1 MILYNKLFK
10 IYLFLKTILSKI
22 SKIKE
27 NKKSEEGGYIELLK
41 LKNDYT
47 FKRVFGYTGNE
58 EITKG
63 LLNAILREEVTE
75 VNLNCN
81 TILERD
87 LYDDKLGILDIRA
100 KVNNAVDI
108 NIEMQLVDE
117 KNIEKRVVFYLSK
130 MYTQNLKQSH
140 NYSELNKY
148 ISILFID
155 FELDRLKEIPKY
167 LTKWN
172 IREETYGKIK
182 LTEVLELYIINL
194 SKIDKYSEN
203 KILDTWVKFISNSE
217 DLNMENADESIK
229 KAKEVLDEI
238 SEDEHEQ
245 YLAHLREKYIFERQG
260 IEEAGFDKGMAKGL
274 EEGIEK
280 GIEQG
285 IKKGIEQEKRML
297 AQKLKEDNVDIEKII
312 KYTGLTKEEIEKL

>member
-1 MILYNKLFK
+1 M
-10 IYLFLKTILSKI
+10 
-22 SKIKE
+22 KE
-27 NKKSEEGGYIELLK
+27 NKKIKEKTSEEGGCIELLK

-63 LLNAILREEVTE
+63 LLNAILKEKITDVS
-75 VNLNCN
+75 LDCN
-81 TILERD
+81 TILEKD

-100 KVNNAVDI
+100 KVNNTVDI

-117 KNIEKRVVFYLSK
+117 KNIEKRIVFYLSK
-130 MYTQNLKQSH
+130 MYTQNLKKSH
-140 NYSELNKY
+140 NYSELNKC

-155 FELDRLKEIPKY
+155 FELEKLKEIPKY

-172 IREETYGKIK
+172 IREETYSKII
-182 LTEVLELYIINL
+182 LTDVLELYIINL
-194 SKIDKYSEN
+194 SKIEKYSESTS
-203 KILDTWVKFISNSE
+203 LDTWVKFISNSE

-229 KAKEVLDEI
+229 KAKKVLDEI

-260 IEEAGFDKGMAKGL
+260 IEEAGFDKGLAKGKA
-274 EEGIEK
+274 EGIEAVA
-280 GIEQG
+280 
-285 IKKGIEQEKRML
+285 KKM
-297 AQKLKEDNVDIEKII
+297 KEDNIDIKAIM

>member
-1 MILYNKLFK
+1 M
-10 IYLFLKTILSKI
+10 
-22 SKIKE
+22 
-27 NKKSEEGGYIELLK
+27 
-41 LKNDYT
+41 
-47 FKRVFGYTGNE
+47 FGYTGNE

-63 LLNAILREEVTE
+63 LLNAILKEKVTE
-75 VNLNCN
+75 VSLNCN

-100 KVNNAVDI
+100 KVNNSVDI

-117 KNIEKRVVFYLSK
+117 RNIEKRIIFYLSK
-130 MYTQNLKQSH
+130 MYTQNLRKSH
-140 NYSELNKY
+140 NYSELNKC

-155 FELDRLKEIPKY
+155 FELEKLKEIPKY

-172 IREETYGKIK
+172 IREETYSKII
-182 LTEVLELYIINL
+182 LTDVLELYIINL
-194 SKIDKYSEN
+194 SKIEKYSEN
-203 KILDTWVKFISNSE
+203 KLLDTWVKFISNSE

-260 IEEAGFDKGMAKGL
+260 IEEAGFDKGLAKGL
-274 EEGIEK
+274 AEKKQSLEEIAK
-280 GIEQG
+280 
-285 IKKGIEQEKRML
+285 
-297 AQKLKEDNVDIEKII
+297 KLKAKNMKIDEI
-312 KYTGLTKEEIEKL
+312 AEITGLTKEEIEKL

>member
-1 MILYNKLFK
+1 M
-10 IYLFLKTILSKI
+10 
-22 SKIKE
+22 KE
-27 NKKSEEGGYIELLK
+27 NKTSDKEGGCIELLK

-63 LLNAILREEVTE
+63 LLNAILKEKVTE
-75 VNLNCN
+75 VSLNCN

-100 KVNNAVDI
+100 KVNNVVDI
-108 NIEMQLVDE
+108 NVEMQLVDE
-117 KNIEKRVVFYLSK
+117 KNIEKRIIFYLSK
-130 MYTQNLKQSH
+130 MYTQNLKKSH
-140 NYSELNKY
+140 NYSELNKC

-155 FELDRLKEIPKY
+155 FELEKLKEIPKY

-172 IREETYGKIK
+172 IREETYGKII
-182 LTEVLELYIINL
+182 LTDVLELYIINL
-194 SKIDKYSEN
+194 SKIEKYSEN
-203 KILDTWVKFISNSE
+203 TLLDTWVKFISNSE

-260 IEEAGFDKGMAKGL
+260 IEEAGFDKGSKSKQIEIAK
-274 EEGIEK
+274 K
-280 GIEQG
+280 
-285 IKKGIEQEKRML
+285 M
-297 AQKLKEDNVDIEKII
+297 KEDNVDIKAIM
-312 KYTGLTKEEIEKL
+312 KYTGLTKEEIEKI

>member
-1 MILYNKLFK
+1 M
-10 IYLFLKTILSKI
+10 
-22 SKIKE
+22 
-27 NKKSEEGGYIELLK
+27 
-41 LKNDYT
+41 
-47 FKRVFGYTGNE
+47 FGYTGNE

-100 KVNNAVDI
+100 KVNNTVDI

-130 MYTQNLKQSH
+130 MYAHNLKRSH
-140 NYSELNKY
+140 NYSELNKC

-155 FELDRLKEIPKY
+155 FELDKLKEIPKY

-172 IREETYGKIK
+172 IREETYGKII
-182 LTEVLELYIINL
+182 LTEVLEFYIIEMP
-194 SKIDKYSEN
+194 KINRYSVN
-203 KILDTWVKFISNSE
+203 TLLDTWVKFISNSE

-238 SEDEHEQ
+238 SEDEDEHEQ

-260 IEEAGFDKGMAKGL
+260 IEEAGFDKGVIQGSRKEKCEIAK
-274 EEGIEK
+274 
-280 GIEQG
+280 
-285 IKKGIEQEKRML
+285 
-297 AQKLKEDNVDIEKII
+297 KLKENNIDIEIII
-312 KYTGLTKEEIEKL
+312 KCTGLTKEEIEEL

>member
-10 IYLFLKTILSKI
+10 IYYILKTILSKI

-63 LLNAILREEVTE
+63 LLNAILKEEVTE

-117 KNIEKRVVFYLSK
+117 KNIEKRILFYLSK
-130 MYTQNLKQSH
+130 MHTQNLKQSH
-140 NYSELNKY
+140 NYSELNKC

-172 IREETYGKIK
+172 IREETYGKII

-217 DLNMENADESIK
+217 EFDMKNADESIK

-245 YLAHLREKYIFERQG
+245 YLAHLREKYIFEIQG
-260 IEEAGFDKGMAKGL
+260 IEEAGFDKGLAKGL
-274 EEGIEK
+274 AEKKQSLEEIAK
-280 GIEQG
+280 
-285 IKKGIEQEKRML
+285 
-297 AQKLKEDNVDIEKII
+297 KLKAKNMKIDEI
-312 KYTGLTKEEIEKL
+312 SEITGLTKEEIEKL

>member
-1 MILYNKLFK
+1 M
-10 IYLFLKTILSKI
+10 
-22 SKIKE
+22 KE
-27 NKKSEEGGYIELLK
+27 NKKIKEKTSEEGGCIELLK

-63 LLNAILREEVTE
+63 LLNAILKEKVTE
-75 VNLNCN
+75 VSLNCN

-100 KVNNAVDI
+100 KVNNLVDI

-117 KNIEKRVVFYLSK
+117 KNIEKRIIFYLSK
-130 MYTQNLKQSH
+130 MYTQNLKKSH
-140 NYSELNKY
+140 NYAELNKC

-155 FELDRLKEIPKY
+155 FELEKLKEIPKY

-172 IREETYGKIK
+172 IREETYSKII
-182 LTEVLELYIINL
+182 LTDVLELYIINL
-194 SKIDKYSEN
+194 SKVEKYSEN
-203 KILDTWVKFISNSE
+203 TLLDTWVKFISNSE

-260 IEEAGFDKGMAKGL
+260 IEEAGFDKGVKASKIEFAK
-274 EEGIEK
+274 K
-280 GIEQG
+280 
-285 IKKGIEQEKRML
+285 M
-297 AQKLKEDNVDIEKII
+297 KEDNESIEKII

>member
-10 IYLFLKTILSKI
+10 IYYILKTILSKI

-63 LLNAILREEVTE
+63 LLNAILKEEVTE

-117 KNIEKRVVFYLSK
+117 KNIEKRILFYLSK

-140 NYSELNKY
+140 NYSELNKC

-172 IREETYGKIK
+172 IREETYGKII

-217 DLNMENADESIK
+217 EFDMENADESIK

-245 YLAHLREKYIFERQG
+245 YLAHLREKYIFEIQG
-260 IEEAGFDKGMAKGL
+260 IEEAGFDKGLAKGL
-274 EEGIEK
+274 AEKKQSLEEIAK
-280 GIEQG
+280 
-285 IKKGIEQEKRML
+285 
-297 AQKLKEDNVDIEKII
+297 KLKAKNMKIDEI
-312 KYTGLTKEEIEKL
+312 SEITGLTKEEIEKL

>member
-1 MILYNKLFK
+1 M
-10 IYLFLKTILSKI
+10 
-22 SKIKE
+22 
-27 NKKSEEGGYIELLK
+27 
-41 LKNDYT
+41 
-47 FKRVFGYTGNE
+47 GNE

-63 LLNAILREEVTE
+63 LLNAILKEEVTE

-117 KNIEKRVVFYLSK
+117 KNIEKRILFYLSK

-140 NYSELNKY
+140 NYSELNKC

-172 IREETYGKIK
+172 IREETYGKII

-217 DLNMENADESIK
+217 EFDMKNADESIK

-245 YLAHLREKYIFERQG
+245 YLAHLREKYIFEIQG
-260 IEEAGFDKGMAKGL
+260 IEEAGFDKGLAKGL
-274 EEGIEK
+274 AEKKQSLEEIAK
-280 GIEQG
+280 
-285 IKKGIEQEKRML
+285 
-297 AQKLKEDNVDIEKII
+297 KLKAKNMKIDEI
-312 KYTGLTKEEIEKL
+312 SEITGLTKEEIEKL

>member
-10 IYLFLKTILSKI
+10 IYYILKTILSKI

-63 LLNAILREEVTE
+63 LLNAILKEEVTE

-117 KNIEKRVVFYLSK
+117 KNIEKRILFYLSK

-140 NYSELNKY
+140 NYSELNKC

-155 FELDRLKEIPKY
+155 FELDKLKEIPKY

-172 IREETYGKIK
+172 IREETYGKII

-217 DLNMENADESIK
+217 EFDMENADESIK

-245 YLAHLREKYIFERQG
+245 YLAHLREKYIFEIQG
-260 IEEAGFDKGMAKGL
+260 IEEAGFDKGLAKGL
-274 EEGIEK
+274 AEKKQSLEEIAK
-280 GIEQG
+280 
-285 IKKGIEQEKRML
+285 
-297 AQKLKEDNVDIEKII
+297 KLKAKNMKIDEI
-312 KYTGLTKEEIEKL
+312 SEITGLTKEEIEKL

>member
-1 MILYNKLFK
+1 M
-10 IYLFLKTILSKI
+10 
-22 SKIKE
+22 KE
-27 NKKSEEGGYIELLK
+27 NKKIKEKTSEEGGCIELLK

-63 LLNAILREEVTE
+63 LLNAILKEKVTD
-75 VNLNCN
+75 VSLNCN

-100 KVNNAVDI
+100 KINNAVDI
-108 NIEMQLVDE
+108 NVEMQLVDE
-117 KNIEKRVVFYLSK
+117 KNIEKRIIFYLSK
-130 MYTQNLKQSH
+130 MYTQNLKKSH
-140 NYSELNKY
+140 NYSELNKC

-155 FELDRLKEIPKY
+155 FELEKLKEIPKY

-172 IREETYGKIK
+172 IREETYDKII
-182 LTEVLELYIINL
+182 LTDVLELYIIDL
-194 SKIDKYSEN
+194 SKIEKYSESTS
-203 KILDTWVKFISNSE
+203 LDTWVKFISNSE
-217 DLNMENADESIK
+217 ELNMENADESLK

-245 YLAHLREKYIFERQG
+245 YLAHLREKYIFEIQG
-260 IEEAGFDKGMAKGL
+260 IEEAGFDKGLAKGKA
-274 EEGIEK
+274 EGIEAVA
-280 GIEQG
+280 
-285 IKKGIEQEKRML
+285 KKM
-297 AQKLKEDNVDIEKII
+297 KEDNIDIKAIM

>member
-1 MILYNKLFK
+1 M
-10 IYLFLKTILSKI
+10 
-22 SKIKE
+22 KE
-27 NKKSEEGGYIELLK
+27 NKKIKEKTSEEGGCIELLK

-63 LLNAILREEVTE
+63 LLNAILKEKVTE
-75 VNLNCN
+75 VSLNCN

-100 KVNNAVDI
+100 KVNNLVDI

-117 KNIEKRVVFYLSK
+117 KNIEKRIIFYLSK
-130 MYTQNLKQSH
+130 MYTQNLKKSH
-140 NYSELNKY
+140 NYAELNKC

-155 FELDRLKEIPKY
+155 FELEKLKEIPKY

-172 IREETYGKIK
+172 IREETYGKII
-182 LTEVLELYIINL
+182 LTDVLELYIINL
-194 SKIDKYSEN
+194 SKVEKYSEN
-203 KILDTWVKFISNSE
+203 KLLDTWVKFISNSE

-245 YLAHLREKYIFERQG
+245 YLAHLREKYIFEIQG
-260 IEEAGFDKGMAKGL
+260 IEEAGFDKGSKSKQIEIAK
-274 EEGIEK
+274 K
-280 GIEQG
+280 
-285 IKKGIEQEKRML
+285 M
-297 AQKLKEDNVDIEKII
+297 KEDNVDIKAIM
-312 KYTGLTKEEIEKL
+312 KYTGLTKEEIEKI